1 MERAVA
7 EVSGEEWVDLAGRCD
22 DDELVRHYR
31 SAWML
36 VSASAHEG
44 WGMSITEAAAC
55 RTPSVVTDIAG
66 HRDAVVDGVT
76 GLVVPSPAALAPAIV
91 DLVTDDARRARL
103 GVAARE
109 RAERLTWERTATE
122 LMRLLAAQAQRRRP

>member
-1 MERAVA
+1 MCIR
-7 EVSGEEWVDLAGRCD
+7 DR
-22 DDELVRHYR
+22 
-31 SAWML
+31 
-36 VSASAHEG
+36 
-44 WGMSITEAAAC
+44 SITEAAAC